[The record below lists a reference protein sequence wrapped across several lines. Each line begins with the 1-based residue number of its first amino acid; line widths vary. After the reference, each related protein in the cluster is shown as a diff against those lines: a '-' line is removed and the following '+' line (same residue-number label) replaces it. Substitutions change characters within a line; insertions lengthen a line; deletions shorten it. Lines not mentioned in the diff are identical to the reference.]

1 MTTHELSSIMLY
13 VHPPLATAAYVFIFL
28 FTAFQ
33 LLNNRRKRF
42 IGYVGLT
49 GWILTF
55 SGLAT
60 GMIWAQIGWGTY
72 WSWDPKEDAT
82 LLLFIA
88 VSFSILTFFEDNK
101 YSKAAAVLACILSA
115 LTILVSFIALGSHSF
130 V

>member
-1 MTTHELSSIMLY
+1 MLY

-28 FTAFQ
+28 FAAYQ
-33 LLNNRRKRF
+33 LLNNRQKRF
-42 IGYVGLT
+42 IGYIGLAS
-49 GWILTF
+49 WVLTF
-55 SGLAT
+55 SGLVS

-88 VSFSILTFFEDNK
+88 TTFSVLTFFEGNK
-101 YSKAAAVLACILSA
+101 YSKAAAVLVCILSV
-115 LTILVSFIALGSHSF
+115 LTILVSLISLGSHSF